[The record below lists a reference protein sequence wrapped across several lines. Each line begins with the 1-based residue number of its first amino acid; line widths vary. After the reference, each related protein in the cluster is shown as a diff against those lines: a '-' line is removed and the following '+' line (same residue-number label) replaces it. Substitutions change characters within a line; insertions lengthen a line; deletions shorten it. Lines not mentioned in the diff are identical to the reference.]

1 MTWIYFLRQKS
12 KVFFI
17 FKKFKVVV
25 ENQRGLKI
33 KTLRSDGDGEYT
45 SNEFGKFC
53 EDTRLEGQLTTSYTP
68 QQNGVAERKH
78 MTIVEMAKSML
89 LEKGL
94 VCFGEK
100 FILMCI

>member
-1 MTWIYFLRQKS
+1 M
-12 KVFFI
+12 
-17 FKKFKVVV
+17 

-33 KTLRSDGDGEYT
+33 KTLRSDRDGEYT
-45 SNEFGKFC
+45 SNEFRKFC

-68 QQNGVAERKH
+68 QQNGVAEKKH

-89 LEKGL
+89 LEKGPM
-94 VCFGEK
+94 CFGEK

>member
-12 KVFFI
+12 EVLFI
-17 FKKFKVVV
+17 FKKFKVTV

-33 KTLRSDGDGEYT
+33 KTLRSDRDGEYT
-45 SNEFGKFC
+45 SNEFRKFC

-68 QQNGVAERKH
+68 QQNGVAEKKH

-89 LEKGL
+89 LEKGPM
-94 VCFGEK
+94 CFGEK